1 MKKKLFSFKLEEVS
15 THETARTLQIR
26 DRNTEVQPVSS
37 EFLLFTTLRF
47 LSFALISGAW
57 EKHEQEKVSKGY
69 LNGLVIDERINGLR
83 SSLVVCFIHLYTE
96 LGPTECI
103 GENITNKPRKSFHY
117 NPKIT
122 PCCFTSIVLQIVWR
136 QHMFQDKL
144 ALPGR
149 TLCHSGMSSKENW
162 KLLNFKLTKQP
173 FSCKKIRRV
182 RYKSLS
188 WFSCGSSILVELEFG
203 VWKEDS
209 VGPACTFL

>member
-15 THETARTLQIR
+15 THETARTLQIQ
-26 DRNTEVQPVSS
+26 DRNTEFQPVLGVFYVIS
-37 EFLLFTTLRF
+37 EFLLFTILLF
-47 LSFALISGAW
+47 LSFAVILGAW

-149 TLCHSGMSSKENW
+149 TLCHSGMSSKQNW
-162 KLLNFKLTKQP
+162 KLLNLKLTKQH
-173 FSCKKIRRV
+173 FSCKKTRRV

-188 WFSCGSSILVELEFG
+188 WF
-203 VWKEDS
+203 
-209 VGPACTFL
+209 

>member
-15 THETARTLQIR
+15 THETARMLQIP
-26 DRNTEVQPVSS
+26 DRNTEVQPVLGVFYVSS
-37 EFLLFTTLRF
+37 EFLLFTISRF

-57 EKHEQEKVSKGY
+57 EKHEQKKVSKGY

-103 GENITNKPRKSFHY
+103 GENITNKPSKSFHY

-149 TLCHSGMSSKENW
+149 TLCHSGMSSKQN
-162 KLLNFKLTKQP
+162 
-173 FSCKKIRRV
+173 
-182 RYKSLS
+182 
-188 WFSCGSSILVELEFG
+188 
-203 VWKEDS
+203 
-209 VGPACTFL
+209 